1 MSNLSEAQGS
11 NVMPGR
17 LLIAV
22 SLLFST
28 SHVAKADQC
37 LVCDSEII
45 LTASLAECF
54 VGLAPTILAEMDSQ
68 GTDYNLV
75 NLGTC
80 SAVVGDTRGADDQ
93 ADSTRQLLSWSS
105 IKDAT
110 ENTVP
115 QITTTFIMNRSGIK
129 CLAERIAKEPSS
141 FDPSAAFRPAEM
153 CP

>member
-1 MSNLSEAQGS
+1 M
-11 NVMPGR
+11 
-17 LLIAV
+17 AV

-28 SHVAKADQC
+28 GHSASADQC
-37 LVCDSEII
+37 LVCDSEIV
-45 LTASLAECF
+45 LSASLAECF
-54 VGLAPTILAEMDSQ
+54 VKLAPTILAEMDSQ

-80 SAVVGDTRGADDQ
+80 AGVIGETRGADDQ
-93 ADSTRQLLSWSS
+93 ADSTRQILSWSI

-110 ENTVP
+110 ESTLAE
-115 QITTTFIMNRSGIK
+115 ITTTFIMNRAGIE
-129 CLAERIAKEPSS
+129 CLTERIARAPSS